1 MIGRRLRAVCVLAA
15 NIPAADWTTS
25 NGSVSASITD
35 LTDWQRMKK
44 CNSLLNSSQK
54 PIKVRSAR
62 VHVHRGGRFLQEL
75 SLLRGEV
82 RKLFMHFAGHQ
93 VSDFKAKMHQIR
105 SPRPSSWI

>member
-25 NGSVSASITD
+25 NGSVSASVTD

-54 PIKVRSAR
+54 PI
-62 VHVHRGGRFLQEL
+62 
-75 SLLRGEV
+75 
-82 RKLFMHFAGHQ
+82 
-93 VSDFKAKMHQIR
+93 
-105 SPRPSSWI
+105 